1 VGGQDLQDEAE
12 AQENAATP
20 PACRRQQIARLPDS
34 DERVRRGARAAETGG
49 EPAAFSALEQNDEHE
64 HQAIDYQQDEKKR
77 VKH

>member
-1 VGGQDLQDEAE
+1 LQDEAE
-12 AQENAATP
+12 PQENASTP
-20 PACRRQQIARLPDS
+20 PACRRQQIARLPDT
-34 DERVRRGARAAETGG
+34 DQRVRRGARAAKTGG